1 MIEDVKMITL
11 EEKETLWRNVLKE
24 FPADPMLRYL
34 HFIRELMTVIRRR
47 TEKVMSYKGIGLIAR
62 KELAEWL
69 KAHPELADKQ

>member
-1 MIEDVKMITL
+1 MVTL

-24 FPADPMLRYL
+24 FPADPMIGYL
-34 HFIRELMTVIRRR
+34 HFIRELVTVIRKR
-47 TEKVMSYKGIGLIAR
+47 TKKVMSYREIGLIAR